1 MGILNWLFG
10 VDRAARG
17 VGGAVT
23 DVAEVFT
30 VNKTKQV
37 ELQHAAQAAALA
49 QFAAEFRPA
58 RSWFDALVDGINRLP
73 RPTMAVGTI
82 GLFAYAM
89 ADPVGFAE
97 RMVGLAL
104 VPDQLW
110 WLLGAVVSFY
120 FGARE
125 LHKHREAKPLTAD
138 RVKTVMDSMNEIR
151 ALRPT
156 EPATR
161 GQVAPSVG
169 EAPAAEDVATDA
181 PLAAYDGDWR
191 VSGAAVDNPVVA
203 HVRRYG
209 AY

>member
-1 MGILNWLFG
+1 MGFLNWLFG

-23 DVAEVFT
+23 NVAEVFT

-73 RPTMAVGTI
+73 RPLMAFGTI
-82 GLFAYAM
+82 GLFVYALR
-89 ADPVGFAE
+89 DPEGFAE

-125 LHKHREAKPLTAD
+125 LQKFRDTGLPNAD
-138 RVKTVMDSMNEIR
+138 RVKAVVDSIGEIR
-151 ALRPT
+151 ALRAAEPLPDGQVDAPEGDT
-156 EPATR
+156 TEEPAP
-161 GQVAPSVG
+161 AP
-169 EAPAAEDVATDA
+169 DT
-181 PLAAYDGDWR
+181 PLVAYDGEFE
-191 VSGAAVDNPVVA
+191 VSGAAAGNPVVDY
-203 HVRRYG
+203 VKENG